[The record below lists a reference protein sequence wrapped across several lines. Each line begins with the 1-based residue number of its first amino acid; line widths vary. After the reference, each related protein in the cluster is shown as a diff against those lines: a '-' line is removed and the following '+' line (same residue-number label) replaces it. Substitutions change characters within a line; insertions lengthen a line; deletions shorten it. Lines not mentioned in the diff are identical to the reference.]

1 MINNNEIVFLTK
13 EGLEKLKVE
22 LEELTKVKRLE
33 IANRI
38 KSARDMGDISE
49 NAEYD
54 AATQEKSFVEGRINE
69 LEEILKNAKVSAAKK
84 DIVYVGAKVTLRID
98 GEEEVYHIVGVPE
111 ADPMQR
117 KISQESPLGSAML
130 GKKIGDKIQYE
141 APVGKLTYTI
151 LKIE

>member
-1 MINNNEIVFLTK
+1 MINNNDIVFLTK
-13 EGLEKLKVE
+13 EGLEKLRAE

-38 KSARDMGDISE
+38 KAARDMGDISE

-69 LEEILKNAKVSAAKK
+69 LEEILKNAKVSVIKK
-84 DIVYVGAKVTLRID
+84 DAVYVGSKVTLRVD

-117 KISQESPLGSAML
+117 KISHESPLGAAML
-130 GKKIGDKIQYE
+130 GKKVGDKIAYE
-141 APVGKLTYTI
+141 APVGNLTYTI
-151 LKIE
+151 LNIE

>member
-1 MINNNEIVFLTK
+1 MINNDIVFLTK
-13 EGLEKLKVE
+13 EGLEKLRAE

-38 KSARDMGDISE
+38 KAARDMGDISE

-69 LEEILKNAKVSAAKK
+69 LEEILKNAKVSAIKK
-84 DIVYVGAKVTLRID
+84 DAVYVGSKVTLRVD
-98 GEEEVYHIVGVPE
+98 GQEEVYHIVGVPE

-117 KISQESPLGSAML
+117 KISHESPLGAAML
-130 GKKIGDKIQYE
+130 GKKVGDKIAYE
-141 APVGKLTYTI
+141 APVGNLTYTI
-151 LKIE
+151 LNIE